1 LFFVLLFPGAAGG
14 CSVVVQPLVLQSP
27 VVQASIR
34 QSLLLVHDQG
44 FLQLNWY
51 WLHGQLNVQRL
62 C

>member
-1 LFFVLLFPGAAGG
+1 VLLFPGAAGG

-51 WLHGQLNVQRL
+51 WFGCMDN
-62 C
+62 